1 MRKVFQEFDADQ
13 GITSTVHEDE
23 TRTVI
28 QKTYDAEP
36 LLEYAKGLREATE
49 GQRWGEGRIVGTVP
63 MAVCAQLM
71 RQDGRLDADENRFGD
86 LQFAVGGIKHRQAQ
100 HHQRARQHEQ

>member
-1 MRKVFQEFDADQ
+1 MRKVFQEFDADH

-36 LLEYAKGLREATE
+36 LLQYAKTLRDATA
-49 GQRWGEGRIVGTVP
+49 GKGWGDGRIVGTVP
-63 MAVCAQLM
+63 PAVVSEFM
-71 RQDGRLDADENRFGD
+71 RK
-86 LQFAVGGIKHRQAQ
+86 GIYGKELAKELTAWV
-100 HHQRARQHEQ
+100 RANPAMICFDKFK

>member
-1 MRKVFQEFDADQ
+1 MRKVFQEFDADH

-63 MAVCAQLM
+63 MAVCAQFM
-71 RQDGRLDADENRFGD
+71 RQDGRLDAKRLTEW
-86 LQFAVGGIKHRQAQ
+86 I
-100 HHQRARQHEQ
+100 RANPAFVCFDKFK

>member
-36 LLEYAKGLREATE
+36 LLEYAKGLRQATE

-63 MAVCAQLM
+63 MAVCAQFM
-71 RQDGRLDADENRFGD
+71 RQDGRLDAKRLTEW
-86 LQFAVGGIKHRQAQ
+86 I
-100 HHQRARQHEQ
+100 RANPAFVCFDKFK

>member
-1 MRKVFQEFDADQ
+1 MRKVFQEHDAEQ

-63 MAVCAQLM
+63 MAVCAQFM
-71 RQDGRLDADENRFGD
+71 RQDGRLDAKRLTEW
-86 LQFAVGGIKHRQAQ
+86 I
-100 HHQRARQHEQ
+100 RANPAFVCFDKFK

>member
-1 MRKVFQEFDADQ
+1 MRKVFQEFDAEQ

-36 LLEYAKGLREATE
+36 LLEYAKGMREATE

-63 MAVCAQLM
+63 MAVCAQFM
-71 RQDGRLDADENRFGD
+71 RQDGRLDAKRLTEW
-86 LQFAVGGIKHRQAQ
+86 I
-100 HHQRARQHEQ
+100 RANPAFVCFDKFK

>member
-63 MAVCAQLM
+63 MAVCAQFM
-71 RQDGRLDADENRFGD
+71 RQDGRLDAKRLTEW
-86 LQFAVGGIKHRQAQ
+86 I
-100 HHQRARQHEQ
+100 RANPAMICFDKFK

>member
-1 MRKVFQEFDADQ
+1 MRKVFQEHDAEH

-23 TRTVI
+23 TRTII
-28 QKTYDAEP
+28 QKSYDAEP

-63 MAVCAQLM
+63 MAVCAQFM
-71 RQDGRLDADENRFGD
+71 RQDGRLDAKRLTEW
-86 LQFAVGGIKHRQAQ
+86 I
-100 HHQRARQHEQ
+100 RANPAFVCFDKFK

>member
-1 MRKVFQEFDADQ
+1 MRKVFQEFDAEQ

-63 MAVCAQLM
+63 MAVCAQFM
-71 RQDGRLDADENRFGD
+71 RQDGRLDAKRLTEW
-86 LQFAVGGIKHRQAQ
+86 I
-100 HHQRARQHEQ
+100 RANPAFVCFDKFK

>member
-36 LLEYAKGLREATE
+36 LLEYAKGLRESTE

-63 MAVCAQLM
+63 MAVCAQFM
-71 RQDGRLDADENRFGD
+71 RQDGRLDAKRLTEW
-86 LQFAVGGIKHRQAQ
+86 I
-100 HHQRARQHEQ
+100 RANPAFVCFDKFK

>member
-1 MRKVFQEFDADQ
+1 MRKVFQEFDAEQ

-36 LLEYAKGLREATE
+36 LLEYAKGMREATE

-63 MAVCAQLM
+63 MAVCAQFM
-71 RQDGRLDADENRFGD
+71 RQDGRLDAKRLTEW
-86 LQFAVGGIKHRQAQ
+86 I
-100 HHQRARQHEQ
+100 RANPAMICFDKFK

>member
-36 LLEYAKGLREATE
+36 LLEYAKSLRAATE

-63 MAVCAQLM
+63 MAVCAQFM
-71 RQDGRLDADENRFGD
+71 RQDGRLDAKRLTEW
-86 LQFAVGGIKHRQAQ
+86 I
-100 HHQRARQHEQ
+100 RANPAFVCFDKFK

>member
-63 MAVCAQLM
+63 MAVCAQFM
-71 RQDGRLDADENRFGD
+71 RQDGRLDAKRLTEW
-86 LQFAVGGIKHRQAQ
+86 I
-100 HHQRARQHEQ
+100 RANPAFVCFDKFK

>member
-36 LLEYAKGLREATE
+36 LLEYAKGMREATE
-49 GQRWGEGRIVGTVP
+49 GQRWGDGRIVGTVP
-63 MAVCAQLM
+63 MAVCAQFM
-71 RQDGRLDADENRFGD
+71 RQDGRLDAKRLTEW
-86 LQFAVGGIKHRQAQ
+86 I
-100 HHQRARQHEQ
+100 RANPAFVCFDKFK